1 MKGHPIDK
9 DFNTKPYQA
18 FRRTSRIVHLH
29 GPKPNHYLDWLLT
42 GKCEFGNMCEQGFA
56 YALCDY
62 AMEYDQVGGWL
73 SLSKLFL
80 YLQSL
85 VGLTTVSELQGN
97 YVCPAVEPQ
106 VGGGDHA
113 SPIVRTRQEVTDARQ
128 RYGRNIMIT
137 AAQHIMSCYVLLI
150 NTSLPIVNSSF
161 VDHMCMY
168 T

>member
-62 AMEYDQVGGWL
+62 AMEYDQVGTVNRVSPNPYSSALLPAIWA
-73 SLSKLFL
+73 
-80 YLQSL
+80 LQ
-85 VGLTTVSELQGN
+85 VVHVLQI
-97 YVCPAVEPQ
+97 CP
-106 VGGGDHA
+106 
-113 SPIVRTRQEVTDARQ
+113 
-128 RYGRNIMIT
+128 
-137 AAQHIMSCYVLLI
+137 
-150 NTSLPIVNSSF
+150 
-161 VDHMCMY
+161 
-168 T
+168 